1 MFSVASSL
9 AIIMDKIEQYRK
21 LIQDLLKDYSQDDE
35 SEDNIEVQLIFDT
48 IRDHYQWMNVGWED
62 LNKVYRCIIHID
74 IKNDL
79 L

>member
-1 MFSVASSL
+1 
-9 AIIMDKIEQYRK
+9 MDKIEQYRK